1 MSLET
6 LRRTL
11 CDYYKNEV
19 NTAVQ
24 QLHDRVYAR
33 LDDFDRT
40 HPNQN
45 AYRLKAEQYTAIAD
59 LFEPKLFFENPFWFE
74 TGGFGA
80 FGDGCYNRTLGAA
93 QANGWIMERNEHKAR
108 ENNEAKAALFHRNMS
123 DILYLDGGSGFD
135 CEHSPIPLKKIFS
148 VGLSGIYDEATEAL
162 SCCESEEERDFVH
175 CALTGLMCLKKMS
188 EKFAKEAERLL
199 EKTKNETE
207 RKNLLRIAETAKR
220 VPWNPPQNF
229 YEGLETLAFMR
240 KALGSLEGYGYNS
253 MGRPDLLLFPL
264 LEKSR
269 ETGESEEE
277 LYDLLCRFLLI
288 WDCPVDR
295 DKIMAGYGDYEYENS
310 VAIGGVDRGGNE
322 VFNDIDRMLLRAA
335 VELNLLYPKIM
346 CRFGSG
352 SSEEYLRAITDPL
365 MHGKNILLFEN
376 DDVMIPAKTA
386 AGYALDDARDY
397 IVSGCWDAT
406 IGDLNK
412 DNGGEY
418 FNLLR
423 VMEWSVHMPQD
434 KLSENGLPFKP
445 LSDAQSFEEV
455 YSIFLHNTELLIRQK
470 AALSF
475 ALGKHWKEISPL
487 CLTSALMRNPLKN
500 RRDISNGGTGYARE
514 TMNFC
519 GFPDVVDSLSAI
531 KKMCFEDK
539 VLTLAE
545 LIRQCKLDFPD
556 EALRM
561 RLTKCPSFGDGSPDS
576 CALAARLNADLYRL
590 TRSLPTLFGGEYSI
604 GYFMYTEVLHWG
616 KKIAATPNGRKSGYY
631 IAHGITPTRL
641 KEIRS
646 VTDVLRSV
654 KAMKLQNCAANSI
667 LNVMLPAAKLT
678 EEQLAG
684 FVRACALCGVEA
696 IQVNCVNREE
706 LLAAQKEPDR
716 YRHILVR
723 VTGFSCPF
731 VSLSEEWQKEVLSR
745 NYYES

>member
-1 MSLET
+1 
-6 LRRTL
+6 
-11 CDYYKNEV
+11 
-19 NTAVQ
+19 
-24 QLHDRVYAR
+24 
-33 LDDFDRT
+33 
-40 HPNQN
+40 
-45 AYRLKAEQYTAIAD
+45 
-59 LFEPKLFFENPFWFE
+59 
-74 TGGFGA
+74 
-80 FGDGCYNRTLGAA
+80 
-93 QANGWIMERNEHKAR
+93 
-108 ENNEAKAALFHRNMS
+108 
-123 DILYLDGGSGFD
+123 
-135 CEHSPIPLKKIFS
+135 
-148 VGLSGIYDEATEAL
+148 
-162 SCCESEEERDFVH
+162 
-175 CALTGLMCLKKMS
+175 
-188 EKFAKEAERLL
+188 
-199 EKTKNETE
+199 
-207 RKNLLRIAETAKR
+207 
-220 VPWNPPQNF
+220 
-229 YEGLETLAFMR
+229 
-240 KALGSLEGYGYNS
+240 
-253 MGRPDLLLFPL
+253 
-264 LEKSR
+264 
-269 ETGESEEE
+269 
-277 LYDLLCRFLLI
+277 
-288 WDCPVDR
+288 
-295 DKIMAGYGDYEYENS
+295 
-310 VAIGGVDRGGNE
+310 
-322 VFNDIDRMLLRAA
+322 
-335 VELNLLYPKIM
+335 
-346 CRFGSG
+346 
-352 SSEEYLRAITDPL
+352 

-418 FNLLR
+418 LNLLR

-445 LSDAQSFEEV
+445 LSDAKSFEEV

-487 CLTSALMRNPLKN
+487 CLTSALMRNPLKT
-500 RRDISNGGTGYARE
+500 RRDIANGGTGYARE

-539 VLTLAE
+539 SLTLAE

-561 RLTKCPSFGDGSPDS
+561 RLTKCPSFGDGSPES
-576 CALAARLNADLYRL
+576 CTLAARLNADLYRL